1 MKALLRQL
9 VANTVEIV
17 KKKRKRSF
25 GSVGNLLAFRDPFE
39 PGPPRCGLLS
49 LLVQ

>member
-17 KKKRKRSF
+17 KKKKRSF